1 MMVGMSN
8 NEVRAL
14 ERQIFE
20 VMNEGKAAT
29 VAEMDKVC
37 SADILAHTAT
47 GNDLR
52 GVAAFKQYMIGFY
65 DAFPDL
71 HITIEDILV
80 DGDKAATRYT
90 YAGTNRGA
98 FMGVPPTNRKITGWA
113 IEIDR
118 FSDGRLVELWGRL
131 DTLGL
136 MQQLGLIPAPKR

>member
-1 MMVGMSN
+1 MSN
-8 NEVRAL
+8 KEVRAL

-20 VMNEGKAAT
+20 VMNEGKAAI
-29 VAEMDKVC
+29 VAKIDEVC

-52 GVAAFKQYMIGFY
+52 GVEAFKQYMVGFY

-90 YAGTNRGA
+90 YTGTNRGA
-98 FMGVPPTNRKITGWA
+98 FMGVPPTNRRITGWA